1 MACPARFSYRQ
12 EITQTQEITS
22 KDNDGT
28 AIKIVNPAYEEW
40 LTQDQQVLGFLL
52 SSISKAILPPIVAK
66 TTVAEA
72 WREIEEMFSSQTR
85 ARALNTRI
93 LLSTTRKSNMT
104 IAKYFNKMRALDDE
118 MAATEQRLS
127 DDELIEYIL
136 TGLDFEYNVVVYVV
150 LTRPEMTSL
159 GELYSQLLAFETHLE
174 LMSNGGMLHGSSANT
189 ATTNG
194 EASVAALAVET
205 VSATDHLVVVARAAH
220 RVATQDRA
228 TTPMIVPI
236 VKSATRMDIRRIDA
250 DTGMMKTMYQMN
262 TTYSCCDGILQHRQ
276 QLALRLWRDKSHNE

>member
-40 LTQDQQVLGFLL
+40 LAQDQQVLSFLL

-72 WREIEEMFSSQTR
+72 WREIEDMFSSQTR
-85 ARALNTRI
+85 ARAVNTRI

-104 IAKYFNKMRALDDE
+104 ITKYFNKMRALGDE
-118 MAATEQRLS
+118 MAAAEQRLS
-127 DDELIEYIL
+127 DDELIEFIL
-136 TGLDFEYNVVVYVV
+136 TGLDFEYNVVVSVV

-174 LMSNGGMLHGSSANT
+174 LMSNGDMLHGSSANT
-189 ATTNG
+189 ATANG

-220 RVATQDRA
+220 RVAIQDRA
-228 TTPMIVPI
+228 TAPMIVPI

-262 TTYSCCDGILQHRQ
+262 TT
-276 QLALRLWRDKSHNE
+276 

>member
-1 MACPARFSYRQ
+1 
-12 EITQTQEITS
+12 
-22 KDNDGT
+22 
-28 AIKIVNPAYEEW
+28 
-40 LTQDQQVLGFLL
+40 
-52 SSISKAILPPIVAK
+52 
-66 TTVAEA
+66 
-72 WREIEEMFSSQTR
+72 
-85 ARALNTRI
+85 
-93 LLSTTRKSNMT
+93 
-104 IAKYFNKMRALDDE
+104 MRALGDE
-118 MAATEQRLS
+118 MAAAEQRLS

-136 TGLDFEYNVVVYVV
+136 TGLDFEYNVVVSVV

-189 ATTNG
+189 ATANG

-220 RVATQDRA
+220 RVAIQDRA
-228 TTPMIVPI
+228 TAPMIVPI

-262 TTYSCCDGILQHRQ
+262 TT
-276 QLALRLWRDKSHNE
+276 